1 MIELLICVG
10 VVVIPQIART
20 LIADVG
26 VVPSLAVGCGMF
38 AVWMLYVTGTFT
50 EGITRWE

>member
-10 VVVIPQIART
+10 VVVIPPLART

-26 VVPSLAVGCGMF
+26 IVPSLCFAFGMF
-38 AVWMLYVTGTFT
+38 GMWMLNVACWTD
-50 EGITRWE
+50 GIE

>member
-10 VVVIPQIART
+10 VVVIPPLART

-26 VVPSLAVGCGMF
+26 FTASLCVY
-38 AVWMLYVTGTFT
+38 VWMFSMCMVALTDGGDLLV
-50 EGITRWE
+50 